1 MHDGVASGH
10 RILDR
15 IRITNIALNEG
26 IAGILCDGFQVRQ
39 VPGVGEFVVVHDGV
53 FLARRQYHTNE
64 IRADETCAAG
74 NKDFHARTSVRSPRV
89 ILLAP
94 VSATKLLARNK
105 DSNWPASVHQPSKT
119 S

>member
-1 MHDGVASGH
+1 M
-10 RILDR
+10 
-15 IRITNIALNEG
+15 RITNIALNEA

-53 FLARRQYHTNE
+53 FLTRCQHHANK
-64 IRADETCAAG
+64 IRADEACTTG
-74 NKDFHARTSVRSPRV
+74 NEDFHARTSVRSPRV

-94 VSATKLLARNK
+94 VSATRLLARNK